1 MSSHAQ
7 QAPSAQGQSLTDA
20 DALASATTRTRD
32 LMILLAAAIVALIA
46 LYAVF
51 MDNGQIISATG
62 DYLHEFSHDG
72 RHLFGAP
79 CH

>member
-1 MSSHAQ
+1 MSLHTAQ
-7 QAPSAQGQSLTDA
+7 PTESAA
-20 DALASATTRTRD
+20 AAATATRD
-32 LMILLAAAIVALIA
+32 WMIAAAAAIVALIA

-51 MDNGQIISATG
+51 LDQGTLISATG
-62 DYLHEFSHDG
+62 DYLHEFAHDG

>member
-1 MSSHAQ
+1 MSLHTAQ
-7 QAPSAQGQSLTDA
+7 HTDTA
-20 DALASATTRTRD
+20 AAASATTTTRD
-32 LMILLAAAIVALIA
+32 WLIMAGAAIIAVIA

-51 MDNGQIISATG
+51 MDNGTVISATG

>member
-1 MSSHAQ
+1 MSASAQ
-7 QAPSAQGQSLTDA
+7 QSAQSGD
-20 DALASATTRTRD
+20 LASATTRTRD
-32 LMILLAAAIVALIA
+32 LLILVAAVIVALIA

-51 MDNGQIISATG
+51 MDNGHIISATG
-62 DYLHEFSHDG
+62 SYLHEFSHDG

>member
-1 MSSHAQ
+1 MSAST
-7 QAPSAQGQSLTDA
+7 APQVQ
-20 DALASATTRTRD
+20 ASAADTRRLRD
-32 LMILLAAAIVALIA
+32 WMIMGGAAIIALVA

-51 MDNGQIISATG
+51 LDQGTLISATG
-62 DYLHEFSHDG
+62 DYLHEFAHDG

>member
-1 MSSHAQ
+1 MSALSGHTTAHGDSVAAQ
-7 QAPSAQGQSLTDA
+7 A
-20 DALASATTRTRD
+20 ATIQTRD
-32 LMILLAAAIVALIA
+32 WLIASAAAILALIA

-51 MDNGQIISATG
+51 IDNGSLISATG
-62 DYLHEFSHDG
+62 SYLHEFAHDG